1 LENNRSDHLAG
12 TGRANNAK
20 PKGKNL
26 YMEGLPTI
34 PPIKTMEDMGDMEDI
49 DDDHEKTAPVDPEDI
64 GKPPKRNTRAWE
76 DYRERKA
83 KADWAEMRVRKEKGE
98 LLERTDVLAVYGA
111 TLNGLKTGVL
121 SLPQRTTMKIMG
133 IVKEWMATQNIA
145 VDANRLIFL
154 EKSVQDAVAAE
165 ITLRTDRHIAQDR
178 ERNTGGRH
186 DCRKRA
192 LGARS
197 SPRKRSR
204 QEANSR
210 RCSPRCCARTAHHH
224 QRVRRRSPLHPATG
238 AVCRH
243 VPPRPHP
250 VCQGE

>member
-1 LENNRSDHLAG
+1 MSDKPKRRYITKAEFAALMGVNRSQVTRAVKSGRINETKSGKIDWKQASEDWENNRSDHLAG

-49 DDDHEKTAPVDPEDI
+49 DDDHEKTAPVDPDDI

-165 ITLRTDRHIAQDR
+165 SHFVLTDILHKI
-178 ERNTGGRH
+178 ENVT
-186 DCRKRA
+186 
-192 LGARS
+192 
-197 SPRKRSR
+197 
-204 QEANSR
+204 QEADTIAEKR
-210 RCSPRCCARTAHHH
+210 R
-224 QRVRRRSPLHPATG
+224 
-238 AVCRH
+238 
-243 VPPRPHP
+243 
-250 VCQGE
+250 